1 MEADVARKKQHLRYQ
16 AKKGRSQ
23 SIKNESTKLKKS
35 DVKSDND
42 VVNTSKNL
50 KKKYDKSIPAEVT
63 KLSDTETKFIR
74 KEIIYIGFISLVLVI
89 FYIIIFLVFKYSSI
103 DEWLSSFIQLG
114 Q

>member
-1 MEADVARKKQHLRYQ
+1 MARKKQHLRYQ

-23 SIKNESTKLKKS
+23 SIKSESTKLKKA

-42 VVNTSKNL
+42 VVNTSNNL
-50 KKKYDKSIPAEVT
+50 KKKHDNSVFTEIT

-89 FYIIIFLVFKYSSI
+89 FYVIIFLVFKYSSI
-103 DEWLSSFIQLG
+103 DEWLSGFIQLG